1 MNKNNIKHNG
11 SIKSTRSLKLKSTDQ
26 STHYKRYVTLPS
38 SLGETSQISQGI
50 FGSFFFL
57 RFLTLLLDIKNPL
70 SLYLIAQLQGNQHI
84 EEENQIQRKSAK
96 NTSMID
102 SIKKG
107 KVRFSLLTFV
117 KSRFI
122 YEKRSAF
129 IDLQLLKTLYA
140 CFISKIILI
149 ENQQ

>member
-1 MNKNNIKHNG
+1 MNKNNIKHN
-11 SIKSTRSLKLKSTDQ
+11 SSTKSTRSLKLKSTDQ
-26 STHYKRYVTLPS
+26 STHYRKVCHFAV
-38 SLGETSQISQGI
+38 I
-50 FGSFFFL
+50 FGGNILDFSRNLWQLFFL

-84 EEENQIQRKSAK
+84 EEENQIQRKSAN

-122 YEKRSAF
+122 YEKRSAY
-129 IDLQLLKTLYA
+129 IDFQLLKKSYA